1 MQTTLIYII
10 IDINHSIKILNYSYR
25 QEIIERLQAQHSL
38 VILVTNSLTTYMEKI
53 KQIIKGN

>member
-1 MQTTLIYII
+1 MLIYIVYN
-10 IDINHSIKILNYSYR
+10 INYIIKILNYSYR